1 VTTPVLE
8 RPPLTASALPSP
20 PARRRWWQGLSR
32 GAGWTAVAIA
42 AGYAVLPQLTGGGAA
57 WRQLSGVQA
66 RWLWAAFAL
75 EAASLAVYAALTR
88 VLLPRAGR
96 PCYARLL
103 GIDLATMAAS
113 HAVPAGSA
121 VGLGLG
127 YRLLTA
133 AGVRGPAAVSAK
145 AVQAVGSALV
155 LNLLLWVALVV
166 SIVQHGTASG
176 YGVVALMGAVLMA
189 GAGVLV
195 VVLLHGGDRVADA
208 VARGA
213 GRLPKV
219 SEDAVRG
226 GLAAVVDHMRRLTLD
241 RRLLAVATGW
251 AAVNWLLDAAALW
264 GCIRAFGPAL
274 GADGTFVAY
283 GIAAVVAALPVTPG
297 GLGVVEASLIPSL
310 VAAGAPHGAAVLGV
324 LAWRALT
331 FLLPIPVGT
340 VSYLVLQRRPGT
352 PPAVRGCTGLTA
364 SGRFR
369 RRRRSLPSMVW
380 TRPRSRAA
388 R

>member
-1 VTTPVLE
+1 VLA
-8 RPPLTASALPSP
+8 PP
-20 PARRRWWQGLSR
+20 PARRPGRR
-32 GAGWTAVAIA
+32 GVGRAAGWTAVAIV
-42 AGYAVLPQLTGGGAA
+42 AGYAVLPQLTGSGAA

-66 RWLWAAFAL
+66 RWLWAALAL
-75 EAASLAVYAALTR
+75 GAASLAAYAALTR

-96 PCYARLL
+96 PSYRRLL

-113 HAVPAGSA
+113 HVVPAGSA

-145 AVQAVGSALV
+145 AVQAVGSAVV

-166 SIVQHGTASG
+166 SVAQHGTGSG
-176 YGVVALMGAVLMA
+176 YGIVAVLGAVLMA

-195 VVLLHGGDRVADA
+195 LLLLRGGDRVAGA
-208 VARGA
+208 VARPL

-226 GLAAVVDHMRRLTLD
+226 GLTAVVDHVRRLTRD
-241 RRLLAVATGW
+241 RRALTGAAAW
-251 AAVNWLLDAAALW
+251 AAANWLLDAAALW
-264 GCIRAFGPAL
+264 ACIRAFGPAL
-274 GADGTFVAY
+274 GAGETFVAY
-283 GIAAVVAALPVTPG
+283 GVAAVVAALPVTPG
-297 GLGVVEASLIPSL
+297 GLGIVEASLIPSL

-324 LAWRALT
+324 LCWRALT
-331 FLLPIPVGT
+331 FLLPIPVGAL
-340 VSYLVLQRRPGT
+340 SYVALQRQPRT
-352 PPAVRGCTGLTA
+352 PSAVCGCLGSTA
-364 SGRFR
+364 PGRFR
-369 RRRRSLPSMVW
+369 RRRRSLPSTTW
-380 TRPRSRAA
+380 TPRRPSAA